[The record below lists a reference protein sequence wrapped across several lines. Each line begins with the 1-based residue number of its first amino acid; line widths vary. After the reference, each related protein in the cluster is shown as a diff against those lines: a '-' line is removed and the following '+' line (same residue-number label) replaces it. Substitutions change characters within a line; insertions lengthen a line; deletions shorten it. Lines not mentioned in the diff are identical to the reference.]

1 MSIGDSV
8 LVPLWH
14 LTFLKFNMEGL
25 FGSKW
30 STEEKMCR
38 NMMASEACYTFFHKA
53 PNSSVDKM
61 SIKLD
66 KSPLVGFVNYRFTL
80 EEEIHVLY
88 MYEYSSSLVSKGKD

>member
-1 MSIGDSV
+1 
-8 LVPLWH
+8 
-14 LTFLKFNMEGL
+14 
-25 FGSKW
+25 
-30 STEEKMCR
+30 
-38 NMMASEACYTFFHKA
+38 MALEACYTFFHKA

-88 MYEYSSSLVSKGKD
+88 VYEYSSSLMSKGKDYGNYLCNKLSLLLTRC